1 MRRISGAV
9 WRICVAVRGYLRTP
23 FFTCVAIAT
32 LALGIGATTVVF
44 SVLDAVVLQPLPYP
58 QSAELVAVA
67 QMRRDTAA
75 RLPVSPPNYFD
86 LKEQS
91 HVFAGLAAYGTP
103 SVTISGAGG
112 DPEKILAATCT
123 EELFGVLRTAPAI
136 GRGFTAEDTAP
147 GAGHVAIVSSGM
159 WKRRFAATRTSSAA
173 RFCSTTRPLSS
184 SG

>member
-1 MRRISGAV
+1 MYT
-9 WRICVAVRGYLRTP
+9 VRGYLRTP

-91 HVFAGLAAYGTP
+91 HVFAGLAAY
-103 SVTISGAGG
+103 
-112 DPEKILAATCT
+112 
-123 EELFGVLRTAPAI
+123 TA
-136 GRGFTAEDTAP
+136 
-147 GAGHVAIVSSGM
+147 
-159 WKRRFAATRTSSAA
+159 RRA
-173 RFCSTTRPLSS
+173 
-184 SG
+184 